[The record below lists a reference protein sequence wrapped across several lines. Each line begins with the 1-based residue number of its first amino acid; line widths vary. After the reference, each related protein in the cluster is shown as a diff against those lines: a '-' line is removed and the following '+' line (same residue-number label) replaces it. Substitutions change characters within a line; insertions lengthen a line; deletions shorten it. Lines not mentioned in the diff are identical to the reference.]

1 MKLKF
6 LLVAATLA
14 FSGSA
19 SAANYSWGD
28 LTIAPDNEVSGFFNV
43 PLNFSSMFDD
53 NHFFSVSLPS
63 TGSGTLSNSIVYN
76 TDGSFRKA
84 IIAMAAY
91 LWSDSGII
99 GVHDSSD
106 VQIIELGTSPD
117 GIKTGTYI
125 SDTGYLVSGNYF
137 IEVTGYGAG
146 SKGGAYSF
154 TASAVPVPEPETWAM
169 LVAGIGL
176 VGLQLRRRSNT
187 GKISIN

>member
-1 MKLKF
+1 MKLKT
-6 LLVAATLA
+6 LLVASTLA

-19 SAANYSWGD
+19 SAMDYTWGN
-28 LTIAPDNEVSGFFNV
+28 LTLATDNEVNGFFNV
-43 PLNFSSMFDD
+43 PLNFSDKFDD
-53 NHFFSVSLPS
+53 NHFFSVSQPS

-76 TDGSFRKA
+76 TDGGFRKT

-91 LWSDSGII
+91 LWMDLGTV
-99 GVHDSSD
+99 GVRDVSD
-106 VQIIELGTSPD
+106 VLVFELGTSTE

-125 SDTGYLVSGNYF
+125 SDTGDLISGNYF
-137 IEVTGYGAG
+137 VEVSGYGAG

-169 LVAGIGL
+169 LVAGLGL
-176 VGLQLRRRSNT
+176 VGLQLRRRTNT